1 MAAMIGRGAESWR
14 GVERRAPFLATGLI
28 AIAMAIGSAACAET
42 ADEPPDEPPGLSRGD
57 KMLLLNG
64 GAAAGLI
71 AWGSYKWDYGQRD
84 PHTQSEGW
92 FGFDTGEGGADKLGH
107 VWSSYALSHLF
118 ATIYEDWGY
127 SRAEATTYGTLSS
140 VGFQTLM
147 EFGDSFSNH
156 GFSYEDMLA
165 NFVGAGIGYLLR
177 DQPQLGTKIDLRLEF
192 APSLDGGNDSDIFT
206 DYEHQKML
214 VALKGSGF
222 ENLEGTLFEY
232 LEFHMGYYTRGYD
245 DFLAGGAETRRR
257 TLYVGVGLNVT
268 KLLSHVWETRL
279 FNYIQVPGT
288 YVPLEYKFDQ

>member
-71 AWGSYKWDYGQRD
+71 AWGTYEWDYGQRD

-245 DFLAGGAETRRR
+245 DFIAGGAETRRR